1 MKYPHILKI
10 YFMLFKSDFESKGIK
25 IKSKLLP
32 LLVIFLV
39 TQNLLAGRQA
49 NSFPE
54 FEFDVW
60 GRPPS
65 RKVYELTRE
74 KVVQN
79 ILFSIKENA
88 VSAGEIAK
96 MVGKQ
101 ESIVTE
107 KLDQLKQFGLV
118 KQVNQKWIS
127 NIPLYTKAEMEE
139 AEKIGMK
146 YVKKQAAILRREIPD
161 LKQLYN
167 NTALSKNFSWDEVSL
182 IVVGAFLSDFC
193 VVDRIPFRP
202 ENFTM
207 ELQPALK
214 TGDLRWGYDGFE
226 KLPKRFSSR
235 KWKFYQNVVS
245 KSSGGMS
252 RFGYFKENRT
262 TPPSR
267 PEHLFLIR
275 EGKILSAL
283 ADGPLS
289 LAELEKQT
297 EFDRTDL
304 TKTLNEMS
312 GYNPP
317 AVVLSDGKYRS
328 AIPVLN
334 ESDFVRLLA
343 ECDRIAE
350 EIFTNV
356 VLPNTEERKI
366 RAKELGYRW
375 PLPADTYVRDKTI
388 QILIEEGLLSGVQSA
403 PVDWNF
409 CLWGWKGFLRMHN
422 QITDDL
428 QPDPFLKTPI
438 SEAEKKRIGEFNT
451 LKSSLLQGYRHENTS
466 TPANALITRISALV
480 NSDIE
485 ALKMVFAPSNHINQ
499 NYIES
504 PNTKKWAEYM
514 KTIKIKRVPPA
525 PKEPKDGDVSP
536 VFTIDNDGFEQAF
549 VFFYYKGGWK
559 TLFNTPR
566 EGLWQTAAQDILSE
580 KLKSLGL

>member
-1 MKYPHILKI
+1 M
-10 YFMLFKSDFESKGIK
+10 
-25 IKSKLLP
+25 KSKLLP
-32 LLVIFLV
+32 LFTILLV
-39 TQNLLAGRQA
+39 TQSLLAGRQVS
-49 NSFPE
+49 SFPE

-60 GRPPS
+60 ARPPS
-65 RKVYELTRE
+65 RKVYDLTKE
-74 KVVQN
+74 KIVQN

-88 VSAGEIAK
+88 VSTGEIAK
-96 MVGKQ
+96 MIGKQ

-107 KLDQLKQFGLV
+107 KLDQLKQFDLV
-118 KQVNQKWIS
+118 KQVNRKWIS
-127 NIPLYTKAEMEE
+127 NIPLYTKAEIEE

-146 YVKKQAAILRREIPD
+146 YVRKQAAILRREIPN

-167 NTALSKNFSWDEVSL
+167 NTALSKNFPWDEVSL

-202 ENFTM
+202 ENFTT

-214 TGDLRWGYDGFE
+214 TGNLRWGYDGFE
-226 KLPKRFSSR
+226 KLPARFTSR

-245 KSSGGMS
+245 KSSGGIS
-252 RFGYFKENRT
+252 RFGYFRENRT

-267 PEHLFLIR
+267 PEYWFLIR

-297 EFDRTDL
+297 GFEKTDL
-304 TKTLNEMS
+304 IKTLNEMS
-312 GYNPP
+312 EYNPP

-356 VLPNTEERKI
+356 VLPNTEERKV

-428 QPDPFLKTPI
+428 QPDPFLKIPM
-438 SEAEKKRIGEFNT
+438 SEEERKRIAEFNS
-451 LKSSLLQGYRHENTS
+451 LKSRVLQGYRYENTS
-466 TPANALITRISALV
+466 SPAKALITRISALV
-480 NSDIE
+480 NSDLD
-485 ALKMVFAPSNHINQ
+485 ALKTVFTPSTHINRD
-499 NYIES
+499 YIES
-504 PNTKKWAEYM
+504 PNIKKWAEYM
-514 KTIKIKRVPPA
+514 KTIKIRRVPPA

-536 VFTIDNDGFEQAF
+536 VFIIDNRGYEQAF

-559 TLFNTPR
+559 ALFNTPR
-566 EGLWQTAAQDILSE
+566 EGLWQTAAPEILS
-580 KLKSLGL
+580 KTLKSLGL